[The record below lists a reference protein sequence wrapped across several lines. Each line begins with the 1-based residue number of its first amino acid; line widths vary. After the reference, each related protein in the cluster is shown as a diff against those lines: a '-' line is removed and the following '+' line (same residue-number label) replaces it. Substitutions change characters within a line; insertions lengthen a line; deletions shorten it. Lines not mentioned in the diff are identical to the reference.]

1 MANGFHL
8 RKIKKT
14 AAGPHL
20 RRLEC
25 TGKNEKSEGYYLGL
39 DSFGAV
45 VPAYERAPGF
55 DLRKIQKTAASR

>member
-39 DSFGAV
+39 DSFDAV
-45 VPAYERAPGF
+45 VPVYERPADF
-55 DLRKIQKTAASR
+55 DLRKIQKTAANK